1 MENVTRDFL
10 FTEHLLSANI
20 WRICTNRNENW
31 GHFLLWITLGPPR
44 IVPFAPFLICR
55 QPQVVQRFMWSS
67 VVSVGSDTHSAGE
80 VRTSGWKSV
89 MQVLLN
95 DLTFCFIAHVSCV
108 QMNSS
113 CPRTKFFFFF
123 FSFFLIYHF
132 VYFGLFNTML
142 RRVKSH
148 CHFFFFL
155 MYPKEKISTW
165 W

>member
-44 IVPFAPFLICR
+44 IVPFSPFLICR

-67 VVSVGSDTHSAGE
+67 VVSVGSNTHGAGE

-113 CPRTKFFFFF
+113 CPRTKFLFF
-123 FSFFLIYHF
+123 FSFLFLIYHF
-132 VYFGLFNTML
+132 VYFWTIQYHAE
-142 RRVKSH
+142 KSKITLP
-148 CHFFFFL
+148 FFFFFNV
-155 MYPKEKISTW
+155 P
-165 W
+165 